1 MSRRKSKQW
10 DKKTCE
16 VLHAK
21 KRFRQRYGIIYNKA
35 ARRTMENFILDGR
48 AELVEKQSNT
58 RYVLR
63 MPYSSTSV
71 TLIWDDK
78 RKTIVTCLRVE
89 LMSSTVDLR
98 KVNLSGTIETF

>member
-1 MSRRKSKQW
+1 MPRRKKEISKR
-10 DKKTCE
+10 TCE

-21 KRFRQRYGIIYNKA
+21 KRFRQRYGIIYDKT
-35 ARRTMENFILDGR
+35 ARRSMEDFILDGR

-63 MPYSSTSV
+63 MPFSSTCV
-71 TLIWDDK
+71 TLIWDAK

-89 LMSSTVDLR
+89 LMSSTMGLR
-98 KVNLSGTIETF
+98 KVDSSGTIETF